1 MYLHWQMT
9 GCNIKLPILDLHFY
23 FLQSVIMKTIF
34 FCCLSGQ
41 VFREIKLVL
50 HTSTH
55 HCVKWNFKKNRKTTW
70 NACDQHSLQQHTDII
85 HDTIMHE
92 NACNLFWYVLV
103 VIPLNTT
110 SQLCFDLLF
119 PRICHFWKS
128 QLSFSRNLSSYDCIT
143 ALNMKSLLQFDC
155 NMKYFG

>member
-1 MYLHWQMT
+1 MFVYCRITYLDLWRMQREVYLHWQMT
-9 GCNIKLPILDLHFY
+9 GCNTKLPILDLHFY
-23 FLQSVIMKTIF
+23 FLQSVITKTIF

-92 NACNLFWYVLV
+92 NACNLLIRFGSY
-103 VIPLNTT
+103 TFKHYK
-110 SQLCFDLLF
+110 SALLWF
-119 PRICHFWKS
+119 TIS
-128 QLSFSRNLSSYDCIT
+128 
-143 ALNMKSLLQFDC
+143 
-155 NMKYFG
+155 